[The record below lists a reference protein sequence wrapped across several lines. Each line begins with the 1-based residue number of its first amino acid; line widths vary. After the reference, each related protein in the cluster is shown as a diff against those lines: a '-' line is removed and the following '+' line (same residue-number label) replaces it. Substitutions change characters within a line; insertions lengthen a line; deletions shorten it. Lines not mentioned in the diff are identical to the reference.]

1 MSHTHSKAQPPS
13 RLPLLWATPSQNRAA
28 GAQSRRRSSP
38 SPSCPLGTTTFL
50 SEQEKKRGRGG
61 GKPQPEGSWIFLNEN
76 LNSCQP
82 ICR

>member
-1 MSHTHSKAQPPS
+1 MSPTHSKAQPPS
-13 RLPLLWATPSQNRAA
+13 RLPLLWATPSQNQAA
-28 GAQSRRRSSP
+28 GAQPSRRSSP

-50 SEQEKKRGRGG
+50 SEQEKNQGG
-61 GKPQPEGSWIFLNEN
+61 GKKPQPKGSWIFLNEN